1 MRLAILVVI
10 VLVGI
15 ASGAQ
20 AAAKPGKPGSGM
32 TDAKCQATWNAVS
45 PNGGAISKDKF
56 APYTVDFTT
65 LDTDNDGIMN
75 ANEFMAGCKGGLI
88 K

>member
-1 MRLAILVVI
+1 MRLATLVVI

-20 AAAKPGKPGSGM
+20 AAAKPEKPGSGM
-32 TDAKCQATWNAVS
+32 TDAKCQATWITVS
-45 PNGGAISKDKF
+45 PNGAAISKDKF

-65 LDTDNDGIMN
+65 LDTDNDGIID

>member
-1 MRLAILVVI
+1 MRLATLVV

-15 ASGAQ
+15 AVGAQ
-20 AAAKPGKPGSGM
+20 VAAKPGKPGSGM
-32 TDAKCQATWNAVS
+32 TDAKCQATWIAVS
-45 PNGGAISKDKF
+45 PNGAAISKDKF

-65 LDTDNDGIMN
+65 LDTDNDGIIY

>member
-1 MRLAILVVI
+1 MRLAPLVVI

-32 TDAKCQATWNAVS
+32 TDAKCQATWITVS
-45 PNGGAISKDKF
+45 PNGAAISKDKF
-56 APYTVDFTT
+56 VPYTVDFTT
-65 LDTDNDGIMN
+65 LDTDNDGIISQRILWQG
-75 ANEFMAGCKGGLI
+75 ARAV
-88 K
+88 